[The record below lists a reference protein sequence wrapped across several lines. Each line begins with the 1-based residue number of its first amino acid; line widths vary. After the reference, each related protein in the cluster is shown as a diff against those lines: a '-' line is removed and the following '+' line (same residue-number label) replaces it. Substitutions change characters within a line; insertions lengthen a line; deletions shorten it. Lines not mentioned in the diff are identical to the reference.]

1 MPRMKS
7 TSSLLKQLRALM
19 KDINYVPEPLQAY
32 IIPSGDAHNSE
43 YLAKSE
49 ARRAY
54 ISGFTGSAGTAIV
67 TENEACLWTDGR
79 YYIQAAQ
86 QMDDNWT
93 LMKDGLPSTPTQG
106 TWLVKNLPRGSKV
119 GADPKLVTNL
129 EWMPLKTQLEKAGH
143 SLVPVLTNLVD
154 VIWTDKPSFPSN
166 PIKPLPLKYTGKTV
180 GEKLMDIRNQMN
192 EKNATALVI
201 TALDEIA
208 WVLNLRGSDIPYN
221 PVFFAYVIVEQNCI
235 NIFIELKRFTD
246 NIQTH
251 LRNEAPNET
260 IKVLAYEDISKYIAD
275 MCRNLT
281 GSVWLAETASFA
293 LVDLIPQKSLFTEIT
308 PVCLMK
314 CIKNDVER
322 QSLRNAHIKDA
333 AAVCCYF
340 AWLEAALA
348 NGERVTEISGAN
360 KLESFR
366 AMQEDYVGLS
376 FDTISSVGPHGA
388 IIHYSPDESSDVEIT
403 TRDIYL
409 CDSGGQYLDGT
420 TDITRVM
427 HFGTPTPYEK
437 ECYTYVLK
445 GQLQLGTA
453 VFPRKLRGNFLD
465 SYARQYLW
473 QVGLDYPHGTG
484 HGVGAYLNVHEGPSG
499 VHWRHN
505 PQDPGLDEG
514 MFLSNE
520 PGYYEDGKFGLR
532 IEDVVEVVK
541 ANTPYNFKEKGFL
554 TFDTITLVPKQQKLI
569 HTSMLTDAEVTLL
582 NAYHQKCRDVVG
594 PLLERQG
601 QIEAKNW
608 LWRETT
614 PIQKSA

>member
-1 MPRMKS
+1 MRRMKS

-19 KDINYVPEPLQAY
+19 KDTNCVLEPIQAY
-32 IIPSGDAHNSE
+32 IIPSRDAHNSE

-49 ARRAY
+49 ERRAF

-79 YYIQAAQ
+79 YYLQAEQ
-86 QMDDNWT
+86 QLDDNWT
-93 LMKDGLPSTPTQG
+93 LMKDGLPNTPTQG
-106 TWLVKNLPRGSKV
+106 TWLAKNLPRGSKV
-119 GADPKLVTNL
+119 GADPKLVTYQ
-129 EWMPLKTQLEKAGH
+129 EWVPLKTQLEKAGH
-143 SLVPVLTNLVD
+143 SLVLVLTNLVD
-154 VIWTDKPSFPSN
+154 AIWTDKPSFPSN

-180 GEKLMDIRNQMN
+180 GQKLIDIRKQMN
-192 EKNATALVI
+192 EKDASALVI
-201 TALDEIA
+201 TALDEVA
-208 WVLNLRGSDIPYN
+208 WMLNLRGSDIPYN
-221 PVFFAYVIVEQNCI
+221 PVFFAYVIVKQNCI
-235 NIFIELKRFTD
+235 NIFVELKRFTD
-246 NIQTH
+246 DIQTH
-251 LRNEAPNET
+251 LRNEASNET
-260 IKVLAYEDISKYIAD
+260 INVLAYEDISKYIAD

-293 LVDLIPQKSLFTEIT
+293 LVDLIPQKSLLTEIT

-314 CIKNDVER
+314 SIKNDVER
-322 QSLRNAHIKDA
+322 QGLRNAHIKDA

-366 AMQEDYVGLS
+366 AMQEDFVGLS
-376 FDTISSVGPHGA
+376 FVTNSSVGPHTA
-388 IIHYSPDESSDVEIT
+388 IVHYSPDESTDVEIT

-420 TDITRVM
+420 TDTTRVM

-445 GQLQLGTA
+445 GQLQLGSA
-453 VFPRKLRGNFLD
+453 VFPRKRRGLD
-465 SYARQYLW
+465 CFARQYLW
-473 QVGLDYPHGTG
+473 QVGLDYPHGTS
-484 HGVGAYLNVHEGPSG
+484 HGVGAYLNVHEGP
-499 VHWRHN
+499 
-505 PQDPGLDEG
+505 QDPGMDEG

-520 PGYYEDGKFGLR
+520 PGYYEDGKFGVR

-541 ANTPYNFKEKGFL
+541 ANTPNNFQERGFL
-554 TFDTITLVPKQQKLI
+554 TFDTVTLVPKQQKLI
-569 HTSMLTDAEVTLL
+569 HTSMVTDAEVTLL

-614 PIQKSA
+614 PIQ